1 MDQAY
6 KSTINELLKKNE
18 RCNVS
23 HVHLV
28 LYEDFAAEIFLFTC
42 LFYANDDDCITLL
55 SSSFVDKEIE
65 DDVDKMEFD
74 EIVIG
79 SNVLGTRFVDDD
91 KIDWELFI
99 ISFIFLYILPL
110 RELWR

>member
-1 MDQAY
+1 
-6 KSTINELLKKNE
+6 
-18 RCNVS
+18 
-23 HVHLV
+23 
-28 LYEDFAAEIFLFTC
+28 
-42 LFYANDDDCITLL
+42 
-55 SSSFVDKEIE
+55 
-65 DDVDKMEFD
+65 MEFD